1 MLEIAAELEGGT
13 IEAVLGESEGAIGLE
28 GVSGKLKLLIWQGV
42 EVGARSLG
50 GRVGGAVGA
59 CGFSAISPDPLW
71 RDRLDDFL
79 GEREGF
85 TTLSMRDKE
94 SEAGLTSKA

>member
-1 MLEIAAELEGGT
+1 VRWRGAGEG
-13 IEAVLGESEGAIGLE
+13 EGAIGLE
-28 GVSGKLKLLIWQGV
+28 VLSGKLERSIEWVL
-42 EVGARSLG
+42 EVGVRSLG
-50 GRVGGAVGA
+50 GRGGGAMGA

-71 RDRLDDFL
+71 RDRMDDLL

-85 TTLSMRDKE
+85 TTPSMRDKE